1 MTSSTKRAARSYH
14 PTGKVSAPIIA
25 LLTDFGQQDQ
35 YVASMKAV
43 MLSINATMNII
54 DITHEIQPYR
64 IHQAAY
70 MLWSVYNYFPKN
82 TIFVNVVDPGV
93 GSGRRIIV
101 MNTKKYTFIA
111 PDNGLLDFVLY
122 QEKSVSAVEVTPSSL
137 KKYAIG
143 DISSTFH
150 GRDLIAPLAAYISDN
165 VPIKQFGIPY
175 SLPVIL
181 SPFVSS
187 RRDVV
192 PMCILHIDSYGN
204 IITNLRSFELE
215 KSMKEIQTVSIGS
228 NMVSK
233 WIRFYDEAPENT
245 PCLIVGSNGLV
256 EISAKKNSAAHLLH
270 ATLDSKLKVYWR

>member
-1 MTSSTKRAARSYH
+1 MAQSINQTVR
-14 PTGKVSAPIIA
+14 IIA
-25 LLTDFGQQDQ
+25 LLTDFGLPDQ
-35 YVASMKAV
+35 YVASMKGV
-43 MLSINATMNII
+43 MLSINSALNIV

-64 IHQAAY
+64 VRQAAY
-70 MLWSVYNYFPKN
+70 VLWSVYNYFPKE

-101 MNTKKYTFIA
+101 MKTKKYTFIA
-111 PDNGLLDFVLY
+111 PDNGLLNFVLY
-122 QEKSVSAVEVTPSSL
+122 QEKSATAVEVTQSSL

-165 VPIKQFGIPY
+165 IPIKQFGVPY
-175 SLPVIL
+175 TLPDIF

-187 RRDVV
+187 RADVAPLCV
-192 PMCILHIDSYGN
+192 LHIDNYGN
-204 IITNLRSFELE
+204 IITNLRSFEVE
-215 KSMKEIQTVSIGS
+215 KSMKGIQAVSIGS

-233 WIRFYDEAPENT
+233 WIRFYDEAPDNT

-256 EISAKKNSAAHLLH
+256 EISAKKNSAAHLLR
-270 ATLDSKLKVYWR
+270 ASLDSKLKIYWR